1 MIWSS
6 SAVILYQL
14 PVVPIKAAQ
23 CVRHH
28 LGLQGEKQYS
38 LNIGWSCCFCNGL
51 LLLRP
56 FGAKFDIQW
65 LVRAFWTPTFALFH
79 WHILTLCNCDCS
91 SVVMTGSSTDSS
103 GSMFSWSRLS
113 AAVEGN
119 GTTTSTGSCDT
130 WHWDSTVTGG
140 DSSAVDCGTT
150 GDGELSSTASS
161 LDSTVISSSSSSSV
175 DGATTGDGY

>member
-1 MIWSS
+1 MEDFWILWIWGFCGDSHRFFCG
-6 SAVILYQL
+6 YGMGMG
-14 PVVPIKAAQ
+14 IKIPSPRQ
-23 CVRHH
+23 PC
-28 LGLQGEKQYS
+28 
-38 LNIGWSCCFCNGL
+38 
-51 LLLRP
+51 
-56 FGAKFDIQW
+56 KFDIQW

-103 GSMFSWSRLS
+103 GSMFSWSKLS

-161 LDSTVISSSSSSSV
+161 PDSTVISSSSSSSV